1 MKLGQKPAILYS
13 LRLGRLAGVP
23 VEVRLSWFL
32 VMIMILLLLKGAL
45 EYYADWPDSLSWSCA
60 ALLTIMIFASIIAHE
75 AGHALLAR
83 RYKVPVRRIVVT
95 ACGGLTEISEESEI
109 PAVEFKIAL
118 AGPIASLIIGA
129 LFGLGWLLTGLIGY
143 SGPGG
148 AFRFV
153 LSTTATA
160 NFGMAAFNL
169 LPGLPLDGG
178 RALRA
183 AFWQYTGDYE
193 RATRL
198 SGYMGTGIGTLMVLL
213 GWYLMLQTQLYIG
226 STLIFSGLVVMVSA
240 TFGSRYNRW
249 QGRLR
254 SVKANQLMQRD
265 FVTAEAQLPLAQL
278 IRQHLLVS
286 GYVLLTEGQQV
297 VGVLDLADIKKV
309 PSNTWWQT
317 PASAVMTP
325 LGQMI
330 MVKADSTA
338 LHASNLMQAGQS
350 RRVFI
355 LAEPT
360 GNLNPEIL
368 GVLGQEHLHRAA
380 RRRMK
385 DER

>member
-1 MKLGQKPAILYS
+1 M
-13 LRLGRLAGVP
+13 
-23 VEVRLSWFL
+23 F
-32 VMIMILLLLKGAL
+32 MILLLLKGAL
-45 EYYADWPDSLSWSCA
+45 EYYAEWPDILGWSAA
-60 ALLTIMIFASIIAHE
+60 ALLTILIFVSIIAHE
-75 AGHALLAR
+75 AGHTLLAV

-95 ACGGLTEISEESEI
+95 ACGGLTEISEEPET

-118 AGPIASLIIGA
+118 AGPLVSLTIGA
-129 LFGLGWLLTGLIGY
+129 FFGLGWLLTGWIGY
-143 SGPGG
+143 SGQGG
-148 AFRFV
+148 AFRFM
-153 LSTTATA
+153 LATASAA

-183 AFWQYTGDYE
+183 VFWQYTGDYE

-198 SGYMGTGIGTLMVLL
+198 SGFMGTGIGTVMVLL
-213 GWYLMLQTQLYIG
+213 GWYLMLEKQLYIG

-240 TFGSRYNRW
+240 ALGSRYNRW

-254 SVKANQLMQRD
+254 SVRAIQLMQKD
-265 FVTAEAQLPLAQL
+265 VVTAEAQLPLTEL

-286 GYVLLTEGQQV
+286 GYVILTEGSQV

-309 PSNTWWQT
+309 PSDTWWQT
-317 PASAVMTP
+317 PARNVMTP
-325 LGQMI
+325 LGQMLT
-330 MVKADSTA
+330 VKPDSTA
-338 LHASNLMQAGQS
+338 LHASNIMQAGQS

-355 LAEPT
+355 LAEQA

-380 RRRMK
+380 RQRMK
-385 DER
+385 